1 MGHTEQT
8 LFLILRTPKL
18 SRLRRAFQIRQQQ
31 TTKTKQS
38 TPSHQA
44 KAKSSTLRGRTPSP
58 TLSSPTTNQATMG
71 LMWTKGFGGKHAGGG
86 VVIDKHGARRAPFR
100 FSFKG
105 LNCFK

>member
-1 MGHTEQT
+1 
-8 LFLILRTPKL
+8 
-18 SRLRRAFQIRQQQ
+18 
-31 TTKTKQS
+31 
-38 TPSHQA
+38 
-44 KAKSSTLRGRTPSP
+44 
-58 TLSSPTTNQATMG
+58 MG